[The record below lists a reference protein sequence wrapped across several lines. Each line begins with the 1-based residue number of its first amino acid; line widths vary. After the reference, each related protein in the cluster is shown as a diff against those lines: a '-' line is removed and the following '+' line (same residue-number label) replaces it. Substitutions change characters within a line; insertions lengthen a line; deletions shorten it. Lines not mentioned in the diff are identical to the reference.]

1 MTLETKSFEDALSSI
16 LDEFDIN
23 ELSALQESAHA
34 PEDELDEIRLY
45 CDVDP
50 VLADM
55 YKHYADAK
63 SEQASILASH
73 GKNDPMADVAFD
85 RVDSAWSAIVTR
97 LLELREDTDAAKA
110 LGKRLIVLEEERL
123 GKSRPEDEDAGKPTK
138 PSADIDPFFELAQE
152 RAAAEE
158 LKRQERE
165 KEKEDEILAA
175 FLVIFIA
182 TSFANISPENIFGL
196 NTQFAFAA

>member
-97 LLELREDTDAAKA
+97 GYRRGQGLREAFDGVGGRTP
-110 LGKRLIVLEEERL
+110 GKVPPR
-123 GKSRPEDEDAGKPTK
+123 G
-138 PSADIDPFFELAQE
+138 
-152 RAAAEE
+152 
-158 LKRQERE
+158 
-165 KEKEDEILAA
+165 
-175 FLVIFIA
+175 
-182 TSFANISPENIFGL
+182 
-196 NTQFAFAA
+196 